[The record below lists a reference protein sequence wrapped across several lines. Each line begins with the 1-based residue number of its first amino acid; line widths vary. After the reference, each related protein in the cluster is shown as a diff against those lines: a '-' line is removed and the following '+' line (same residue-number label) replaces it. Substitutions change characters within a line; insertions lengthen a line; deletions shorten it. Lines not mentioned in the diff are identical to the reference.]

1 MSQHASG
8 YHTPYSYLMQLGEEE
23 ANNHPQSQ
31 CKKTRHVASSN
42 YKTNDFKA
50 ALVYTTKIMLIIV
63 TNILYNLKRPQAKIV
78 TT

>member
-1 MSQHASG
+1 
-8 YHTPYSYLMQLGEEE
+8 MQLGEE

-31 CKKTRHVASSN
+31 RNKRRHVASSN

-63 TNILYNLKRPQAKIV
+63 TNILYNLEKQQAKIV
-78 TT
+78 PT